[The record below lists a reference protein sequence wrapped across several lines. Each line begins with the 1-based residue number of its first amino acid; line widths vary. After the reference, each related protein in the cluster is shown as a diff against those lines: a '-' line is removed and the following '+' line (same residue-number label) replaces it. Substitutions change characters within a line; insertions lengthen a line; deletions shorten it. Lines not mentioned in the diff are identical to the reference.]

1 MARAGNRLVRRCD
14 SFVSGSETE
23 PAGIDLDESPFEKV
37 PVAGLP
43 FDDEERQAVKRLLAK
58 IDAARAKVGP
68 GEYAYTDDSPFGI
81 PPRD

>member
-1 MARAGNRLVRRCD
+1 MSRTEHELAGVDLDASPFKDVQ
-14 SFVSGSETE
+14 VSG
-23 PAGIDLDESPFEKV
+23 
-37 PVAGLP
+37 LP
-43 FDDEERQAVKRLLAK
+43 LSKEERRLLKAAIAK